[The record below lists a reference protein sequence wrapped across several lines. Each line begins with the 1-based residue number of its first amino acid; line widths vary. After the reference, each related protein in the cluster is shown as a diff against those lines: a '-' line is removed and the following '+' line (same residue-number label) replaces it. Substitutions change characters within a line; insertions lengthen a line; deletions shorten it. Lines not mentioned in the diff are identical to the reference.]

1 MSKRTILLDAL
12 ASMPKDLTFMLR
24 RADET
29 AVHQRRSPDEWSIAD
44 VLRHLRTTESLYLA
58 RLQRIVAEE
67 RPYLP
72 YIHPE
77 SRPQPEPTPLSELLH
92 TLSTARSETLTY
104 LQSLNAGA
112 WQRNAVHETLG
123 PTKLRYMV
131 QLLVDHDTEHLNQ
144 IVRLLEATRSNMK

>member
-1 MSKRTILLDAL
+1 
-12 ASMPKDLTFMLR
+12 
-24 RADET
+24 
-29 AVHQRRSPDEWSIAD
+29 
-44 VLRHLRTTESLYLA
+44 
-58 RLQRIVAEE
+58 LQKIVAEE

-77 SRPQPEPTPLSELLH
+77 TRPQPNPTPLAELLN
-92 TLSTARSETLTY
+92 TFNTARNETLAY

-112 WQRNAVHETLG
+112 WQRNAIHETLG

-144 IVRLLEATRSNMK
+144 IVELWEIARSNRK

>member
-1 MSKRTILLDAL
+1 MSKRAVLLAAL
-12 ASMPKDLTFMLR
+12 ASMPKDLSFMLR
-24 RADET
+24 RTGET
-29 AVHQRRSPDEWSIAD
+29 AVRQRPTPEEWSIAD
-44 VLRHLRTTESLYLA
+44 VLRHLITIEPLYLA
-58 RLQRIVAEE
+58 RLRRIVGEE

-72 YIHPE
+72 YLHPE
-77 SRPQPEPTPLSELLH
+77 TRPQPDPTPLPELLNIF
-92 TLSTARSETLTY
+92 STTRNEMLAY

-144 IVRLLEATRSNMK
+144 IVGLLQNVNG